1 MGLRPCTGG
10 RVFTPDPRKLLPALC
25 PCLCFDGMRHSAP
38 LGEIVWVMNWVL
50 SKRASLRLRPG
61 GREEMMVGWDQADL
75 GWREELV
82 SRTREMQTVAN
93 GLQQRVSAVLA

>member
-1 MGLRPCTGG
+1 
-10 RVFTPDPRKLLPALC
+10 
-25 PCLCFDGMRHSAP
+25 MRNSAP

-75 GWREELV
+75 GGERGV
-82 SRTREMQTVAN
+82 
-93 GLQQRVSAVLA
+93 GQQDQGDADSG